1 MGMYKHIVLIQ
12 IGVHIVLIQI
22 GVQRKW
28 RILVDDSS
36 MSPVEHFKGEEGH
49 YWDEEQTVNSG
60 CVFLNFSFSFQWRIY
75 FPLVTVTE
83 AFRKLN
89 IVEFFSPFFFFG
101 VCVSALAI
109 CLYLSKL
116 ET

>member
-36 MSPVEHFKGEEGH
+36 MSPVEQFKGEEGH

-60 CVFLNFSFSFQWRIY
+60 CVFLNFSFFFPMKDLISLGHCNGGFQEIEYCRVL
-75 FPLVTVTE
+75 FT
-83 AFRKLN
+83 
-89 IVEFFSPFFFFG
+89 FFFFL
-101 VCVSALAI
+101 VCVWVHLPFVFT
-109 CLYLSKL
+109 YQN
-116 ET
+116 